1 MEKNRSCAKAELGLN
16 PRRHEATSGPGRNPR
31 YAHRNPDWAEDAR
44 RGQDVAEKAF
54 WWYNRRMKIKT
65 SVTLSEEFLEA
76 LSREADQTNRSAL
89 IEEATWRYLRQRQRE
104 KRDARELERIN
115 VQAERLNE
123 EALDV
128 LSFQTEE

>member
-1 MEKNRSCAKAELGLN
+1 
-16 PRRHEATSGPGRNPR
+16 
-31 YAHRNPDWAEDAR
+31 
-44 RGQDVAEKAF
+44 
-54 WWYNRRMKIKT
+54 MKIKT
-65 SVTLSEEFLEA
+65 SVTLSEELIEA
-76 LSREADQTNRSAL
+76 LSREAGEANRSAL

-115 VQAERLNE
+115 EQAERLNE